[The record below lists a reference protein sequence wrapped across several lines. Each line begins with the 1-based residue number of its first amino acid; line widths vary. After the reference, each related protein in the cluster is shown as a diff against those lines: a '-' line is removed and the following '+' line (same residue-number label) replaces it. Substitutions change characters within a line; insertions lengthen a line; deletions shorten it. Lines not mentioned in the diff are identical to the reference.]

1 MGRKLKQR
9 ERLAKIFSVRVSERF
24 YNRLE
29 EIRKNSNCQYI
40 GEVARRILY
49 REEIIWYHK
58 DASMDSAIAELALIR
73 KELNSIG
80 ININQVM
87 RHFHSADTTNQKVFQ
102 ALKIVEEYKKVGQKM
117 ERVMDVTSEITKK
130 WLQR

>member
-58 DASMDSAIAELALIR
+58 DASMDSTLAELALIR

-80 ININQVM
+80 ININQVT

-102 ALKIVEEYKKVGQKM
+102 ALKIAEEYKKIGQKL
-117 ERVMDVTSEITKK
+117 ERVMDVTAEITKK

>member
-1 MGRKLKQR
+1 MGRKQKQK

-24 YNRLE
+24 YSRLE

-58 DASMDSAIAELALIR
+58 DASMDSTLVELALIR
-73 KELNSIG
+73 KELNAIG
-80 ININQVM
+80 ININQVT
-87 RHFHSADTTNQKVFQ
+87 RHFHSADTPNQKIFQ
-102 ALKIVEEYKKVGQKM
+102 ALKIVDEYKKVGQKLD
-117 ERVMDVTSEITKK
+117 RVMDVTSEIAKK
-130 WLQR
+130 WWRK

>member
-1 MGRKLKQR
+1 MGRKQKQK

-58 DASMDSAIAELALIR
+58 DATMDSTMAELALIR
-73 KELNSIG
+73 KELNAIG
-80 ININQVM
+80 VNINQVT
-87 RHFHSADTTNQKVFQ
+87 RHFHSADTPNQKIFQ
-102 ALKIVEEYKKVGQKM
+102 ALKIVDEYKKVGQKLD
-117 ERVMDVTSEITKK
+117 RVMDVTSEIAKK
-130 WLQR
+130 WWRK

>member
-1 MGRKLKQR
+1 MGRKQKQK

-24 YNRLE
+24 FNRLE

-58 DASMDSAIAELALIR
+58 DASMDSTLAELALIR
-73 KELNSIG
+73 KELNAIG
-80 ININQVM
+80 ININQIT
-87 RHFHSADTTNQKVFQ
+87 RHFHSADTPNQKIFQ
-102 ALKIVEEYKKVGQKM
+102 ALKIVDEYKKVGQKLD
-117 ERVMDVTSEITKK
+117 RVMDVTSEIAKK
-130 WLQR
+130 WWRK

>member
-1 MGRKLKQR
+1 MGRRQKQK

-58 DASMDSAIAELALIR
+58 DASMDSTVAELALIR
-73 KELNSIG
+73 KELNAIG
-80 ININQVM
+80 ININQIT
-87 RHFHSADTTNQKVFQ
+87 RHFNSADTTNQKMLQ
-102 ALKIVEEYKKVGQKM
+102 ALKVVEEYKKVGHKLD
-117 ERVMDVTSEITKK
+117 RVMDVTSEITKK
-130 WLQR
+130 WLQK

>member
-1 MGRKLKQR
+1 MGRKFKQR

-24 YNRLE
+24 YNRLD

-58 DASMDSAIAELALIR
+58 DATMDSTFAELALIR

-80 ININQVM
+80 TNINQIT
-87 RHFHSADTTNQKVFQ
+87 RHFHSADTANQKVFQ
-102 ALKIVEEYKKVGQKM
+102 ALKIVEEYKKVGQKL
-117 ERVMDVTSEITKK
+117 ERVMDVTAEITKK

>member
-1 MGRKLKQR
+1 MGRKQSTK

-24 YNRLE
+24 FNRLE

-49 REEIIWYHK
+49 REEIVWYHK
-58 DASMDSAIAELALIR
+58 DASLDSTVVELALIR
-73 KELNSIG
+73 KEIKSIG
-80 ININQVM
+80 VNINQVT
-87 RHFHSADTTNQKVFQ
+87 RHFHSADTQNQKLIQ
-102 ALKIVEEYKKVGQKM
+102 ALKIVEEYKKVEHKL
-117 ERVMDVTSEITKK
+117 ERVTNITSEITKK

>member
-1 MGRKLKQR
+1 MGRKRTPKEKYTHLVG
-9 ERLAKIFSVRVSERF
+9 VRISERF

-29 EIRKNSNCQYI
+29 EIRKNSNCQYVS
-40 GEVARRILY
+40 EVARRILY

-58 DASMDSAIAELALIR
+58 DATMDSTVAELALIR

-80 ININQVM
+80 ININQIT
-87 RHFHSADTTNQKVFQ
+87 RHFHSADTPNQKIFQ
-102 ALKIVEEYKKVGQKM
+102 ALKIVEEYKKVGQKLD
-117 ERVMDVTSEITKK
+117 RVMDVTSEITKK